1 MMVVFYNSNIKYHI
15 NKHNFCFKL
24 KNLLNGFP
32 ILSIFLLLSLLYVN
46 NDRAVLVEASELS
59 VFLPNEKPFGLT
71 YGEWSAEW
79 WKWLLSSPSDSNPST
94 DKTGQYCTMNQNN
107 SNVWFLAGTSGGYE
121 ERKCSIQEGKAILV
135 SPIEVICTFADYPEL
150 KTEDDLRNCA
160 KSDQDAVKDV
170 KLIVDSIP
178 MMDLQNYRVAS
189 SLFNVTL
196 PENNIFGVPPQTT
209 EAISDGTFVML
220 KELPVGHHTIYA
232 SGLLVDF
239 TTTSNLNFVSEVKY
253 DISVIPRQ

>member
-1 MMVVFYNSNIKYHI
+1 MFNNLTIR
-15 NKHNFCFKL
+15 NFT
-24 KNLLNGFP
+24 
-32 ILSIFLLLSLLYVN
+32 ILSISLLLSLLYFSN
-46 NDRAVLVEASELS
+46 SSNVLVEASEFS
-59 VFLPNEKPFGLT
+59 IFLPNEKPYGLI

-79 WKWLLSSPSDSNPST
+79 WRWLLSSPNDSNPST
-94 DKTGQYCTMNQNN
+94 DRTGQYCNMNQNN
-107 SNVWFLAGTSGGYE
+107 PNVWFLAGTSGGYE
-121 ERKCSIQEGKAILV
+121 ERKCSIPEGMAILV
-135 SPIEVICTFADYPEL
+135 SPIEVICTFAEYPEL
-150 KTEDDLRNCA
+150 KNEEDLRNCA

-178 MMDLQNYRVAS
+178 VKDLQNYRVAS

-196 PENNIFGVPPQTT
+196 PENNILGVPPQTT

-232 SGLLVDF
+232 SGLLADV

-253 DISVIPRQ
+253 DINVIPRQ

>member
-1 MMVVFYNSNIKYHI
+1 MYVFNNYNFRC
-15 NKHNFCFKL
+15 NFTIHSFT
-24 KNLLNGFP
+24 
-32 ILSIFLLLSLLYVN
+32 ILSIFLLVSLFYITSS
-46 NDRAVLVEASELS
+46 DSTKFVEASGVS

-79 WKWLLSSPSDSNPST
+79 WKWLLSSPTTSNPST
-94 DKTGQYCTMNQNN
+94 DRTGQYCSANQNN
-107 SNVWFLAGTSGGYE
+107 LNVWFLAGTSGGYE
-121 ERKCSIQEGKAILV
+121 ERKCSIPEGRAILV
-135 SPIEVICTFADYPEL
+135 SPIEVICSFAEYPEL
-150 KTEDDLRNCA
+150 KTEEDLHNCA

-178 MMDLQNYRVAS
+178 IKDLQKYRVGS

-220 KELPVGHHTIYA
+220 KELPVGNHIIYA
-232 SGLLVDF
+232 SGVLVDF

-253 DISVIPRQ
+253 DINIIPQ

>member
-1 MMVVFYNSNIKYHI
+1 MYVFNNYNFRC
-15 NKHNFCFKL
+15 NFAIRNFT
-24 KNLLNGFP
+24 
-32 ILSIFLLLSLLYVN
+32 ILSIFLLVSLFYITSS
-46 NDRAVLVEASELS
+46 DSTKFVEASGAS

-79 WKWLLSSPSDSNPST
+79 WKWLLSSPTTSNPST
-94 DKTGQYCTMNQNN
+94 DRTGQYCNVNQNN
-107 SNVWFLAGTSGGYE
+107 PNVWFLAGTSGGYE
-121 ERKCSIQEGKAILV
+121 ERKCSIPEGRTILV
-135 SPIEVICTFADYPEL
+135 SPIEVICSFAEYPEL
-150 KTEDDLRNCA
+150 KTEEDLHNCA

-178 MMDLQNYRVAS
+178 IKDLQKYRVGS

-196 PENNIFGVPPQTT
+196 PENNIFGVPPQNT

-232 SGLLVDF
+232 SGVLVDF

-253 DISVIPRQ
+253 DINVIPQQ

>member
-1 MMVVFYNSNIKYHI
+1 MIVFYNYNFKCHI
-15 NKHNFCFKL
+15 NKNNFYFKL
-24 KNLLNGFP
+24 KNPLNVFP

-46 NDRAVLVEASELS
+46 NDRDVLVEASELS

-94 DKTGQYCTMNQNN
+94 DKTGEDCTMNQKNA
-107 SNVWFLAGTSGGYE
+107 NVWFLAGTSGGYE
-121 ERKCSIQEGKAILV
+121 ERKCSIPEGMAILI
-135 SPIEVICTFADYPEL
+135 SPIEVICTFAEYPEL

-170 KLIVDSIP
+170 KLIIDSIP
-178 MMDLQNYRVAS
+178 MTDLQNYRVAS
-189 SLFNVTL
+189 TLFNVTL
-196 PENNIFGVPPQTT
+196 PENNIFGAPPQTT

-220 KELPVGHHTIYA
+220 KGLPVGNHTIYA

-239 TTTSNLNFVSEVKY
+239 TTSSNLNFVSEVKY
-253 DISVIPRQ
+253 DINVIPRK

>member
-1 MMVVFYNSNIKYHI
+1 MSVFNNYNFTIRN
-15 NKHNFCFKL
+15 CA
-24 KNLLNGFP
+24 
-32 ILSIFLLLSLLYVN
+32 ILSISLLLSLLYVN
-46 NDRAVLVEASELS
+46 YSSNILVEAAEFSI
-59 VFLPNEKPFGLT
+59 FLPNEKPFGLT

-79 WKWLLSSPSDSNPST
+79 WKWLLSSPIDTNPST
-94 DKTGQYCTMNQNN
+94 DKTGQYCNMNQNN
-107 SNVWFLAGTSGGYE
+107 PNVWFIAGTSGGYE
-121 ERKCSIQEGKAILV
+121 ERTCSIPEGMAILV
-135 SPIEVICTFADYPEL
+135 SPIEVICSFAEYPEL
-150 KTEDDLRNCA
+150 KTEEDLRNCA

-170 KLIVDSIP
+170 KLTVDSTPIK
-178 MMDLQNYRVAS
+178 DLQNYRVAS

-220 KELPVGHHTIYA
+220 KELPVGQHTIYA

-253 DISVIPRQ
+253 DINVIPQQ

>member
-1 MMVVFYNSNIKYHI
+1 MFDNCIFKYIVYKNKLFYNRI
-15 NKHNFCFKL
+15 
-24 KNLLNGFP
+24 NLLNCFYF
-32 ILSIFLLLSLLYVN
+32 IFVLFSSTYLYF
-46 NDRAVLVEASELS
+46 DFQYRFIEAAELS
-59 VFLPNEKPFGLT
+59 VFLPNENPFALT

-94 DKTGQYCTMNQNN
+94 DKTGKYCTMNQNN

-121 ERKCSIQEGKAILV
+121 ERKCSIPEGKAILV
-135 SPIEVICTFADYPEL
+135 SPIEVICTFAESEL

-170 KLIVDSIP
+170 KLIIDSIP
-178 MMDLQNYRVAS
+178 MTDLQNYRVAS

-253 DISVIPRQ
+253 DINIIPKK

>member
-1 MMVVFYNSNIKYHI
+1 MYVL
-15 NKHNFCFKL
+15 NKDNF
-24 KNLLNGFP
+24 KNNFTMCYLT
-32 ILSIFLLLSLLYVN
+32 ILSFSLLLSLVYIN
-46 NDRAVLVEASELS
+46 NNLTMYVEASTLS
-59 VFLPNEKPFGLT
+59 VFLPNEKPFGLI

-94 DKTGQYCTMNQNN
+94 DRTGEYCTMNQNN

-121 ERKCSIQEGKAILV
+121 ERKCSIPEGMAILV
-135 SPIEVICTFADYPEL
+135 SPIEVICTFAEYPEL
-150 KTEDDLRNCA
+150 KTQEDLRECA

-170 KLIVDSIP
+170 KLTIDSKPIT
-178 MMDLQNYRVAS
+178 DLQKYRVKS

-196 PENNIFGVPPQTT
+196 PENNILGVTSQTT

-232 SGLLVDF
+232 SGFLADV
-239 TTTSNLNFVSEVKY
+239 TTSGTLNFVSEVKY
-253 DISVIPRQ
+253 DINIIPAH

>member
-1 MMVVFYNSNIKYHI
+1 MVVSYKCNFKCHI
-15 NKHNFCFKL
+15 NKNNFRFKL
-24 KNLLNGFP
+24 NNLLNVFP
-32 ILSIFLLLSLLYVN
+32 ILSIFLLLSLLYLN
-46 NDRAVLVEASELS
+46 NDRHISVEASQLS
-59 VFLPNEKPFGLT
+59 IFLPNEKPFGLN

-94 DKTGQYCTMNQNN
+94 DKTGEYCTRNQNN

-121 ERKCSIQEGKAILV
+121 ERKCSIPEGMAILI
-135 SPIEVICTFADYPEL
+135 SPIEVICTFAEYPEL
-150 KTEDDLRNCA
+150 KTEEDLRNCA

-170 KLIVDSIP
+170 KLTVDSIP
-178 MMDLQNYRVAS
+178 MTDLQNYRMAS
-189 SLFNVTL
+189 TLFNVTL
-196 PENNIFGVPPQTT
+196 PENNIFGVPSQTT

-253 DISVIPRQ
+253 DINIIPQQ

>member
-1 MMVVFYNSNIKYHI
+1 LPV
-15 NKHNFCFKL
+15 
-24 KNLLNGFP
+24 
-32 ILSIFLLLSLLYVN
+32 FLLLSLFYIYY
-46 NDRAVLVEASELS
+46 DSFVLVEASELS
-59 VFLPNEKPFGLT
+59 VFLPNEKPFNLT

-79 WKWLLSSPSDSNPST
+79 WKWLLSSPNDSNPST
-94 DKTGQYCTMNQNN
+94 DKTGEYCTMNQNN

-121 ERKCSIQEGKAILV
+121 ERKCSIPEGRAILV
-135 SPIEVICTFADYPEL
+135 SPIEVICTFAEYPEL
-150 KTEDDLRNCA
+150 KIEDDLRNCA

-170 KLIVDSIP
+170 KLTVDSIP
-178 MMDLQNYRVAS
+178 MTNLQNFRVTS

-196 PENNIFGVPPQTT
+196 PENNIFGVPSQTT

-253 DISVIPRQ
+253 DINVIPRQ

>member
-1 MMVVFYNSNIKYHI
+1 MMYVFNNYNFRC
-15 NKHNFCFKL
+15 NFIIRNFT
-24 KNLLNGFP
+24 
-32 ILSIFLLLSLLYVN
+32 ILSIFLLVSLFYITSS
-46 NDRAVLVEASELS
+46 DSTKFVEASEVS

-79 WKWLLSSPSDSNPST
+79 WKWLLSSPTTSNPST
-94 DKTGQYCTMNQNN
+94 DRTGQYCNVNQNN
-107 SNVWFLAGTSGGYE
+107 LNVWFLAGTSGGYE
-121 ERKCSIQEGKAILV
+121 ERECSIPEGRAILV
-135 SPIEVICTFADYPEL
+135 SPIEVICSFAEYPEL
-150 KTEDDLRNCA
+150 KTEEDLHNCA

-178 MMDLQNYRVAS
+178 IKDLQKYRVGS

-232 SGLLVDF
+232 SGVLVDF

-253 DISVIPRQ
+253 DINVIPQK

>member
-1 MMVVFYNSNIKYHI
+1 MVYVFDSCNFGYNFNR
-15 NKHNFCFKL
+15 N
-24 KNLLNGFP
+24 NLF
-32 ILSIFLLLSLLYVN
+32 ILTVFLFLSLFYIYY
-46 NDRAVLVEASELS
+46 DFFVLVEASEFS
-59 VFLPNEKPFGLT
+59 VFLPNEKPFNMT
-71 YGEWSAEW
+71 YEEWSAEW

-94 DKTGQYCTMNQNN
+94 DKTGQYCIMNQNN
-107 SNVWFLAGTSGGYE
+107 SNIWFLAGTSGGYE
-121 ERKCSIQEGKAILV
+121 ERKCSIPEGMAILV
-135 SPIEVICTFADYPEL
+135 SPIEVICTFSEYPKL

-170 KLIVDSIP
+170 KLIIDSIP
-178 MMDLQNYRVAS
+178 MTDLQNFRVAS

-196 PENNIFGVPPQTT
+196 PENNIFGVPSQTT

-220 KELPVGHHTIYA
+220 KELPIGHHTIYA

-253 DISVIPRQ
+253 DINVIPRQ

>member
-1 MMVVFYNSNIKYHI
+1 
-15 NKHNFCFKL
+15 
-24 KNLLNGFP
+24 
-32 ILSIFLLLSLLYVN
+32 
-46 NDRAVLVEASELS
+46 
-59 VFLPNEKPFGLT
+59 
-71 YGEWSAEW
+71 
-79 WKWLLSSPSDSNPST
+79 
-94 DKTGQYCTMNQNN
+94 MNQNN

-121 ERKCSIQEGKAILV
+121 ERKCSIPEGKAILV

-178 MMDLQNYRVAS
+178 MTDLQNYRVAS

-232 SGLLVDF
+232 SGQLVDF

>member
-1 MMVVFYNSNIKYHI
+1 MVYVFDNCNFGFNFNNRNIL
-15 NKHNFCFKL
+15 F
-24 KNLLNGFP
+24 
-32 ILSIFLLLSLLYVN
+32 ILPVFLLLSLFYIYY
-46 NDRAVLVEASELS
+46 DSFVLVEASELS
-59 VFLPNEKPFGLT
+59 VFLPNEKPFNLT
-71 YGEWSAEW
+71 YGEWSADW
-79 WKWLLSSPSDSNPST
+79 WKWLLSSPNDSNPST
-94 DKTGQYCTMNQNN
+94 DKTGEYCTMNQNN

-121 ERKCSIQEGKAILV
+121 ERKCSIPEGMAILV
-135 SPIEVICTFADYPEL
+135 SPIEVICTFAEYPEL

-170 KLIVDSIP
+170 KLTVDSIP
-178 MMDLQNYRVAS
+178 MTDLQNFRVTS

-253 DISVIPRQ
+253 DINIIPQQ

>member
-1 MMVVFYNSNIKYHI
+1 MVYVFDNCTFGFNFNNRNIL
-15 NKHNFCFKL
+15 F
-24 KNLLNGFP
+24 
-32 ILSIFLLLSLLYVN
+32 ILPVFLLLSLFYIYY
-46 NDRAVLVEASELS
+46 DSFVLVEASELS
-59 VFLPNEKPFGLT
+59 VFLPNEKPFNLT
-71 YGEWSAEW
+71 YGEWSVEW
-79 WKWLLSSPSDSNPST
+79 WKWLLSSPNDSNPST
-94 DKTGQYCTMNQNN
+94 DKTGEYCTMNQNN

-121 ERKCSIQEGKAILV
+121 ERKCSIAEGMAILV
-135 SPIEVICTFADYPEL
+135 SPIEVICTFAEYPEL
-150 KTEDDLRNCA
+150 KTEYDLRNCA

-170 KLIVDSIP
+170 KLTVDSIP
-178 MMDLQNYRVAS
+178 MTDLQNFRVAS

-209 EAISDGTFVML
+209 AAISDGRFVML

-253 DISVIPRQ
+253 DINVIPRQ